1 MMQDFT
7 TGSLPRHLLKTSS
20 FMLVTMLFQTLYVLV
35 DLYWVGRLGT
45 QAIAAV
51 AISGN
56 LMFVVLAA
64 TQMLGVG
71 TTTLISHAV
80 GARDPD
86 RALLVF
92 NQAQALSVAV
102 GVLFLIVAMA
112 TRTGYANAMSADA
125 VTAQLVADYLLWFI
139 PAMALQFGMVAIGAA
154 LRGIGNFKVG
164 MVVGTATIILNI
176 VLAPFLIF
184 GWGTGRPMGIA
195 GAALASLIAIA
206 AGIIWLLVSVV
217 PKESYL
223 KFVPGQWA
231 PQLHLW
237 KDLLKIGMPA
247 GAEFVLIAVYLAI
260 VYVVIRPFGAAAQA
274 GFGIGGRVLQACFMP
289 AVALGFSVA
298 PVAGQNFGA
307 RLADRVKGT
316 FVTAATMA
324 GGVMVL
330 IAIVFNIWP
339 APIIRV
345 FSADPQAIAVGE
357 DYLRIVSYSLVA
369 SGIVFV
375 TSSMFQ
381 AVGNTVPPLI
391 SSAIRLLLVAVP
403 LLFLPGMEGFELRWV
418 WYLSVATIWIQLAM
432 SLLLLRREFGRK
444 LNFGVPAAV

>member
-45 QAIAAV
+45 EAIAAV

-80 GARDPD
+80 GSKDPE

-112 TRTGYANAMSADA
+112 TRTEYANSMSADA

-184 GWGTGRPMGIA
+184 GWGTGWPMGIA
-195 GAALASLIAIA
+195 GAAVASLIAIA
-206 AGIIWLLVSVV
+206 AGIVWLLVYYV

-231 PQLHLW
+231 PRLHLW

-274 GFGIGGRVLQACFMP
+274 GFGIGGRVMQACFMP
-289 AVALGFSVA
+289 AVALGFSAA

-316 FVTAATMA
+316 FVTAAMMA
-324 GGVMVL
+324 GGVMAL
-330 IAIVFNIWP
+330 IAMVFNVWP

-357 DYLRIVSYSLVA
+357 EYLRIVSYSFVA

-375 TSSMFQ
+375 SSSMFQ

-403 LLFLPGMEGFELRWV
+403 LMFLTRVDGFELRWV
-418 WYLSVATIWIQLAM
+418 WYLSVATIWVHLTM
-432 SLLLLRREFGRK
+432 SLLLLKREFSRK
-444 LNFGVPAAV
+444 LNFGAPAAV